1 MAKHWVQA
9 RTVLTRVTEDAQRVT
24 YQPGD
29 WFECRNVELLTLQ
42 ASGKIRTVPEIL
54 RAMFD
59 FTHTEILWRGPQQR
73 AGTMSEYGIHERVA
87 LEPADLRLE
96 QRYTLIAR
104 PGAVITP
111 NSAALGFLR
120 IEERAGYDAWEGAGC
135 LMAGLRLANTYGSAE
150 EQAHTLA
157 ALGDLRVP
165 LYDTKLLWMRKTE
178 ATEDLLA
185 AWSEE
190 LADGA
195 DEAHAFARALY
206 ARRVLWFTL
215 PPDWVGTARP

>member
-165 LYDTKLLWMRKTE
+165 LYDTKLLWMRKTD
-178 ATEDLLA
+178 ATENLLA

>member
-9 RTVLTRVTEDAQRVT
+9 CTVLTRVTEDAQRVT

-42 ASGKIRTVPEIL
+42 ACGKIRTVPEIL
-54 RAMFD
+54 RATFD
-59 FTHTEILWRGPQQR
+59 FTHAEILWRGPQQR
-73 AGTMSEYGIHERVA
+73 VGALDEYGIRERVA

-104 PGAVITP
+104 PGAVIAP

-120 IEERAGYDAWEGAGC
+120 IEERTGYDAWEGAGC
-135 LMAGLRLANTYGSAE
+135 LMACLRLANAYGSAE
-150 EQAHTLA
+150 EQASTLA

-185 AWSEE
+185 AWSAE

-215 PPDWVGTARP
+215 PPNWVGAARP

>member
-9 RTVLTRVTEDAQRVT
+9 CTALTRVTEDGQRVT

-42 ASGKIRTVPEIL
+42 ACGKIRTVPEIL

-165 LYDTKLLWMRKTE
+165 LYDTKLLWMRKTD
-178 ATEDLLA
+178 ATENLLA